1 MTGSPRTQAGQR
13 LAGPLREFRAELAI
27 TGSLVILC
35 VALTILS
42 PYFLTAGNIK
52 NLIDQSTVIGI
63 IAAGELMVILTGGID
78 LSVGA
83 IMAIS
88 GVVLGTVVVDS
99 GLPAE
104 IGIPLGILAALATGT
119 LVGVVNGALVGKARL
134 APFIVTLGSMAI
146 CRGLSYVLS
155 DVKSI
160 VGFPQ
165 QFNDIASASTIL
177 GIPNFVLFLFGTY
190 IVFGLLLARTKVGRF
205 IYSIGSNEE
214 ATRLS
219 GVNVALFKALPYV
232 LCGFLCGLAVIVR
245 TSRLMAVEP
254 NLGTGME
261 LDAIAACVV
270 GGASLM
276 GGKGTMFGTFV
287 GVLLIAVLRNGL
299 NLLGVSPYWQ
309 MAAVGSIIIL
319 SVLTE
324 RLTRE
329 RA

>member
-1 MTGSPRTQAGQR
+1 MEAS
-13 LAGPLREFRAELAI
+13 LRRSAVDRVRPFALEHRAELAI
-27 TGSLVILC
+27 TGSLLVLC
-35 VALTILS
+35 VVLTFLS

-83 IMAIS
+83 IMAVS

-99 GLPAE
+99 GLSAE
-104 IGIPLGILAALATGT
+104 LAIPLGILAALATGT
-119 LVGVVNGALVGKARL
+119 LVGAVNGALVGKARL

-165 QFNDIASASTIL
+165 VFNAIASEATFL

-190 IVFGLLLARTKVGRF
+190 LIFGLLLARTKVGRF

-219 GVNVALFKALPYV
+219 GVNVAFFKALPYV

-270 GGASLM
+270 GGAILM
-276 GGKGTMFGTFV
+276 GGKGTMFGTFI

>member
-1 MTGSPRTQAGQR
+1 METSLGRSAVDRVRPFA
-13 LAGPLREFRAELAI
+13 LEHRAELAI
-27 TGSLVILC
+27 TGSLVVLSL
-35 VALTILS
+35 VLTILS
-42 PYFLTAGNIK
+42 PYFLTSGNIK

-63 IAAGELMVILTGGID
+63 IAAGQLMVILTAGID

-83 IMAIS
+83 NMAIS
-88 GVVLGTVVVDS
+88 GVVLATVVVES
-99 GLPAE
+99 GLPPELA
-104 IGIPLGILAALATGT
+104 IPLGIVAALATGS
-119 LVGVVNGALVGKARL
+119 LVGAVNGMLVGKARL

-160 VGFPQ
+160 VGFPEV
-165 QFNDIASASTIL
+165 FRSIASDATFF

-190 IVFGLLLARTKVGRF
+190 IVFGLLLSRTKVGRF

-219 GVNVALFKALPYV
+219 GVNVALFKALPYA

-299 NLLGVSPYWQ
+299 NLLGVSPYFQ

-329 RA
+329 RG

>member
-1 MTGSPRTQAGQR
+1 MEASLSRSAADR
-13 LAGPLREFRAELAI
+13 LRPILLEHRAELAI
-27 TGSLVILC
+27 TGSLVVLC
-35 VALTILS
+35 VALTFLS
-42 PYFLTAGNIK
+42 PYFLTAGNIR

-63 IAAGELMVILTGGID
+63 VAAGQLMVILTGGID

-83 IMAIS
+83 IMAVS
-88 GVVLGTVVVDS
+88 GVVLGTVIVDS
-99 GLPAE
+99 GLAAE
-104 IGIPLGILAALATGT
+104 LAIPLGIAAALATGT
-119 LVGVVNGALVGKARL
+119 LVGAVNGMLVGKARL

-160 VGFPQ
+160 VGFPEG
-165 QFNDIASASTIL
+165 FNEIASGETL
-177 GIPNFVLFLFGTY
+177 GIPNFVYFFFGTY

-219 GVNVALFKALPYV
+219 GVNVAFFKALPYV

-299 NLLGVSPYWQ
+299 NLLGVSPYFQ

-329 RA
+329 RG

>member
-1 MTGSPRTQAGQR
+1 MEASLSRSAVDRVRPFV
-13 LAGPLREFRAELAI
+13 LEHRAELAI
-27 TGSLVILC
+27 TGSLAVLC
-35 VALTILS
+35 VALTFLS

-83 IMAIS
+83 IMAVS
-88 GVVLGTVVVDS
+88 GVVLGTVIVDS
-99 GLPAE
+99 GIPAQLA
-104 IGIPLGILAALATGT
+104 IPAGILAALATGT
-119 LVGVVNGALVGKARL
+119 LVGLVNGALVGKARL
-134 APFIVTLGSMAI
+134 APFIVTLGIMAI

-165 QFNDIASASTIL
+165 EFNAIASDATFF

-329 RA
+329 RG

>member
-1 MTGSPRTQAGQR
+1 
-13 LAGPLREFRAELAI
+13 
-27 TGSLVILC
+27 
-35 VALTILS
+35 
-42 PYFLTAGNIK
+42 
-52 NLIDQSTVIGI
+52 
-63 IAAGELMVILTGGID
+63 
-78 LSVGA
+78 
-83 IMAIS
+83 
-88 GVVLGTVVVDS
+88 
-99 GLPAE
+99 
-104 IGIPLGILAALATGT
+104 
-119 LVGVVNGALVGKARL
+119 
-134 APFIVTLGSMAI
+134 
-146 CRGLSYVLS
+146 
-155 DVKSI
+155 
-160 VGFPQ
+160 
-165 QFNDIASASTIL
+165 
-177 GIPNFVLFLFGTY
+177 
-190 IVFGLLLARTKVGRF
+190 VFGLLLARTKVGRF

-219 GVNVALFKALPYV
+219 GVNVAFFKALPYV

-276 GGKGTMFGTFV
+276 GGKGTMFGTFI

-329 RA
+329 RG

>member
-1 MTGSPRTQAGQR
+1 MEASMGRSVFDR
-13 LAGPLREFRAELAI
+13 LRPFALEHRAELAI
-27 TGSLVILC
+27 TGSLLVLC
-35 VALTILS
+35 VVLTFLS
-42 PYFLTAGNIK
+42 PYFLTSGNIK

-63 IAAGELMVILTGGID
+63 IAAGQLLVILTAGID

-83 IMAIS
+83 NMAIS
-88 GVVLGTVVVDS
+88 GVVLAMVVVES
-99 GLPAE
+99 GLPPELA
-104 IGIPLGILAALATGT
+104 IPLGIVAALATGS
-119 LVGVVNGALVGKARL
+119 LVGAVNGMLVGKARL

-160 VGFPQ
+160 VGFPEA
-165 QFNDIASASTIL
+165 FRSIASDATFF

-190 IVFGLLLARTKVGRF
+190 IVFGLLLSRTKVGRF

-299 NLLGVSPYWQ
+299 NLLGVSPYFQ

-329 RA
+329 RG

>member
-1 MTGSPRTQAGQR
+1 MAASLGRSAADR
-13 LAGPLREFRAELAI
+13 LRPFVLEHRAEVAI
-27 TGSLVILC
+27 TGSLVVLC
-35 VALTILS
+35 VALTFLS

-88 GVVLGTVVVDS
+88 GVVLGTVIVDS

-104 IGIPLGILAALATGT
+104 IAIPVGILAALATGT
-119 LVGVVNGALVGKARL
+119 LVGLANGALVGKARL

-165 QFNDIASASTIL
+165 AFNAIASDTTFF

-219 GVNVALFKALPYV
+219 GVNVAFFKALPYV

-276 GGKGTMFGTFV
+276 GGKGTMFGTFI

-329 RA
+329 RG

>member
-1 MTGSPRTQAGQR
+1 M
-13 LAGPLREFRAELAI
+13 
-27 TGSLVILC
+27 
-35 VALTILS
+35 
-42 PYFLTAGNIK
+42 
-52 NLIDQSTVIGI
+52 
-63 IAAGELMVILTGGID
+63 
-78 LSVGA
+78 
-83 IMAIS
+83 
-88 GVVLGTVVVDS
+88 
-99 GLPAE
+99 
-104 IGIPLGILAALATGT
+104 
-119 LVGVVNGALVGKARL
+119 NGALVGKARL

-165 QFNDIASASTIL
+165 EFNDIASGSTFF

-190 IVFGLLLARTKVGRF
+190 LVFGLLLARTKVGRF

>member
-1 MTGSPRTQAGQR
+1 MADGATSGVGPPAR
-13 LAGPLREFRAELAI
+13 LAPFVREHRAELAI
-27 TGSLVILC
+27 TGSLVVLC
-35 VALTILS
+35 VVLTLLS
-42 PYFLTAGNIK
+42 PYFLTGGNIK

-99 GLPAE
+99 GMPEELA
-104 IGIPLGILAALATGT
+104 IPVGILAALATGT

-165 QFNDIASASTIL
+165 AFNEIASASTFF

-219 GVNVALFKALPYV
+219 GVNVAFYKALPYV

-254 NLGTGME
+254 NWGRAWNSMPSPR
-261 LDAIAACVV
+261 
-270 GGASLM
+270 ASSA
-276 GGKGTMFGTFV
+276 GP
-287 GVLLIAVLRNGL
+287 A
-299 NLLGVSPYWQ
+299 
-309 MAAVGSIIIL
+309 
-319 SVLTE
+319 
-324 RLTRE
+324 
-329 RA
+329 